1 MLQTKVNSL
10 EKIPDATT
18 LININ
23 QYNTE
28 KQKKLEMLVKRYQI

>member
-1 MLQTKVNSL
+1 MLKTKANSL
-10 EKIPDATT
+10 EKTPDATT

-23 QYNTE
+23 QYNTD